1 MLGIKKRL
9 RGLGRR
15 EDGATVVEFGLL
27 APVFFAALI
36 GVLETGL
43 YMQNYNAVRSVASDA
58 ARFAAVEY
66 QKNNRL
72 SRDLLKTN
80 IEAIA
85 VQSPYNLNPNRLEVT
100 VLPQVTTITGAQ
112 AFDLDVKYTPPGFL
126 ENLGMTN
133 FEITYSR
140 PLYVLA

>member
-100 VLPQVTTITGAQ
+100 VLPQVTTIIGAQ

-126 ENLGMTN
+126 ENLGIDN